1 MTFDDTTN
9 QLRYPTSI
17 EGRKNTMASRDPS
30 PSPSPWRW
38 PSLSKD
44 RLITLLAA
52 DLLLLTSVLTTLLL
66 PHIPSPLLYPVWG
79 LAKAY
84 AIYLQLL
91 VLPCLLG
98 IWGAV
103 KESPLPTT
111 ILSTTLLID
120 ALLSLPPRLL
130 LIASL
135 ARAPARCGAPGTP
148 AQGII
153 WTGCADAAIGPIVVV
168 VVVVVASGLEAWG
181 GWWVR
186 GWGRRLGVE
195 QRKEREEEGEGGKER
210 FCDEV

>member
-1 MTFDDTTN
+1 
-9 QLRYPTSI
+9 
-17 EGRKNTMASRDPS
+17 MASRDPS

-79 LAKAY
+79 LAKTY

-91 VLPCLLG
+91 ILPCLLG

-103 KESPLPTT
+103 KESPFPTK
-111 ILSTTLLID
+111 ILSTTLLLD
-120 ALLSLPPRLL
+120 ALLSLPPRILL
-130 LIASL
+130 LASL

-148 AQGII
+148 TQGII
-153 WTGCADAAIGPIVVV
+153 WTRCADAAIGPIVVV
-168 VVVVVASGLEAWG
+168 VVVVLGSGLEAWG
-181 GWWVR
+181 GWWVG
-186 GWGRRLGVE
+186 GWGRRLERE
-195 QRKEREEEGEGGKER
+195 QRLERERVGKEEGGKER

>member
-1 MTFDDTTN
+1 
-9 QLRYPTSI
+9 
-17 EGRKNTMASRDPS
+17 MASLDPS

-79 LAKAY
+79 LAKTY

-91 VLPCLLG
+91 ILPCLVG

-103 KESPLPTT
+103 KVCPHPLHSHTPANTLPTRKPRAKLT
-111 ILSTTLLID
+111 
-120 ALLSLPPRLL
+120 PPSRNHPSQQKSSPQPSSSSP
-130 LIASL
+130 SL

-148 AQGII
+148 TQGII
-153 WTGCADAAIGPIVVV
+153 WTRCADAAIGPIVVV
-168 VVVVVASGLEAWG
+168 VVVVLGSGLEAWG
-181 GWWVR
+181 GWWVG
-186 GWGRRLGVE
+186 GWGRRL
-195 QRKEREEEGEGGKER
+195 EREGRLERERVGEEEGGKER